1 MLEREDRNADRGKN
15 WEALEVPLEVSIW
28 EGLERSS

>member
-1 MLEREDRNADRGKN
+1 MLTEGRLKN

-28 EGLERSS
+28 EGLERPS